1 ANVRS
6 VEDDIVLLEECVR
19 IRDALWICAQTL
31 GQPARRV
38 GRYVVAGVDLSDLL
52 DDALRREA
60 PCWVMQFFC
69 VGKALARRRIRPDL
83 IIHPFE
89 NQSWEKAL
97 RLGVRRSLPETRVVG
112 YQHS

>member
-1 ANVRS
+1 
-6 VEDDIVLLEECVR
+6 
-19 IRDALWICAQTL
+19 TL

-52 DDALRREA
+52 DDALRHEA

-112 YQHS
+112 YQHSTVHFGPSSNYPSRRDLS